1 MGVLLFILGLAVALG
16 SQPIVKWFVQWVRK
30 ESGVP
35 TDREG
40 EGVPPWIVGTFE
52 RLLAFALIFFNVEQ
66 ASTLS
71 LGWPRSLRPIGS
83 VRPWWETIA
92 KLTGK
97 SGYTRPVVRIPQPG
111 SAPGFFLETLVVGT
125 QCCFA
130 LAAGTV
136 TVTVVPWGPLDL
148 WTVALS

>member
-66 ASTLS
+66 ALTVLIAWMAAKLAANWRRQTLVGDDSEADRKIRIYTLTALMAGTLS
-71 LGWPRSLRPIGS
+71 LGFGVLGGA
-83 VRPWWETIA
+83 IA
-92 KLTGK
+92 RG
-97 SGYTRPVVRIPQPG
+97 
-111 SAPGFFLETLVVGT
+111 
-125 QCCFA
+125 CH
-130 LAAGTV
+130 
-136 TVTVVPWGPLDL
+136 
-148 WTVALS
+148 